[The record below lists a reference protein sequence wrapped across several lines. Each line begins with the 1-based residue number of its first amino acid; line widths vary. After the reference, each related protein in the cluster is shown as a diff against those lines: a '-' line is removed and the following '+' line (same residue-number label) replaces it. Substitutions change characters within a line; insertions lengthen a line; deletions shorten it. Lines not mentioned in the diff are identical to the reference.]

1 MAKSKVIFLVLP
13 HVHLMDLA
21 GPDQVFLEAIGFGA
35 EYEMVYC
42 SNGQTA
48 DSSSHLPFGKLQHF
62 EEVSAQSGDF
72 LFIPGCELAYF
83 LSDEFKAGYNLFA
96 WIRKCYDGGATLA
109 SICSGAF
116 ALAQTGLLDGRPCTT
131 HWKRTRE
138 LQQWFPKVQVVENV
152 LFTEDDRIY
161 TSAGIASGIDL
172 ALYLLE
178 QRKGEWFAHQV
189 AREMVIYTRRSGR
202 QQQQSEW
209 LSFRNHIHTG
219 IHHVQDWLH
228 EHLDTKMSLD
238 ELADKANMST
248 RNFTRIFKKETS
260 LTVNQYIS
268 RLRKER
274 ISQLMKNPNLSRAEI
289 ARRCGL
295 KSERQLGRLI
305 RGKG

>member
-1 MAKSKVIFLVLP
+1 MSKTNVIFLVLP

-35 EYEMVYC
+35 GYQLIYC
-42 SNGQTA
+42 SNGQPA
-48 DSSSHLPFGKLQHF
+48 GSSSHMPFGQLPHF
-62 EEVSAQSGDF
+62 SQVKVGEGD
-72 LFIPGCELAYF
+72 LLLIPGCELSYF
-83 LSDEFKAGYNLFA
+83 QSDTFKNGYDLFS
-96 WIRKCYDGGATLA
+96 WIRLAYESGASVA

-116 ALAQTGLLDGRPCTT
+116 ALAETGLLNGRPCTT

-138 LQQWFPKVQVVENV
+138 LQQMYPQVQVQENV
-152 LFTEDDRIY
+152 LFTEDERIY

-178 QRKGEWFAHQV
+178 QRQGEWFAHQV
-189 AREMVIYTRRSGR
+189 AREMVIYIRRSGR

-219 IHHVQDWLH
+219 IHYVQDWLH
-228 EHLDTKMSLD
+228 EHLEEKTSLD
-238 ELADKANMST
+238 DLAEKANMST

-260 LTVNQYIS
+260 LTVNQYMT

-274 ISQLMKNPNLSRAEI
+274 IGQLMKNPDLTRAEI

-295 KSERQLGRLI
+295 GSERQLGRLI
-305 RGKG
+305 REKA